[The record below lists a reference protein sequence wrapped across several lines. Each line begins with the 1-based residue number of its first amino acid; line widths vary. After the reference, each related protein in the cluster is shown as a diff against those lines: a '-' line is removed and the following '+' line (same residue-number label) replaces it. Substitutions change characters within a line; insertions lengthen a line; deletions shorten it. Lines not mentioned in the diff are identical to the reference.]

1 MKESKELEKDF
12 EKAQKPWAKLL
23 KKVNDAKKNYYRF
36 LLDQITLSLNLIPLT
51 CLKLIISPWRNE
63 MNTILSACRE
73 ERLAQAHEN
82 AAKSNEKPEKVKSL
96 QDIVEKRGIDRE
108 MAKSKYEQAL
118 QDIRARFEWKH
129 YFNLSTSHFSFLK
142 VSSTFK
148 QSI

>member
-1 MKESKELEKDF
+1 MTKDWIRVKGGLKESKELEKDF

-36 LLDQITLSLNLIPLT
+36 LLDQITLSLNWLSLHG
-51 CLKLIISPWRNE
+51 R
-63 MNTILSACRE
+63 ILSACRE

-142 VSSTFK
+142 VSSTF
-148 QSI
+148 

>member
-1 MKESKELEKDF
+1 MTQDWIRIKGGLKESKELEKDF

-36 LLDQITLSLNLIPLT
+36 LLHQIRLSLNWLSLD
-51 CLKLIISPWRNE
+51 
-63 MNTILSACRE
+63 TILSACRE

-142 VSSTFK
+142 VSSTL
-148 QSI
+148 

>member
-1 MKESKELEKDF
+1 M
-12 EKAQKPWAKLL
+12 L
-23 KKVNDAKKNYYRF
+23 KRITIGFHPFKSYY
-36 LLDQITLSLNLIPLT
+36 I
-51 CLKLIISPWRNE
+51 KLITSVWQPIF
-63 MNTILSACRE
+63 SACRE

-129 YFNLSTSHFSFLK
+129 YFNLSKTHFSFLYSK
-142 VSSTFK
+142 SIF
-148 QSI
+148 QSNPKKSI

>member
-1 MKESKELEKDF
+1 M
-12 EKAQKPWAKLL
+12 
-23 KKVNDAKKNYYRF
+23 
-36 LLDQITLSLNLIPLT
+36 
-51 CLKLIISPWRNE
+51 
-63 MNTILSACRE
+63 
-73 ERLAQAHEN
+73 AQAHEN

-142 VSSTFK
+142 VSSTLKSQYNSVYKDSMIGVFQK
-148 QSI
+148 SQEIEKTRQEFVKVQFSIGYIVVGDRCWRRNVLMTR

>member
-1 MKESKELEKDF
+1 
-12 EKAQKPWAKLL
+12 
-23 KKVNDAKKNYYRF
+23 
-36 LLDQITLSLNLIPLT
+36 
-51 CLKLIISPWRNE
+51 
-63 MNTILSACRE
+63 MNTTLSACRE

-142 VSSTFK
+142 VSSTLKSQYNSVYKDSMIGVFQK
-148 QSI
+148 SQEIEKTRQEFVKVRF